1 MMKRFQRSGRQGFT
15 LVELLVVI
23 GIIAL
28 LISILLPAL
37 NSARERAQR
46 IKCGSNLRQIGVSLN
61 LYNTDNRTFPRT
73 AYFNGG
79 QKTEVYTG
87 AYQASPFTGASTA
100 STAYTAGTTTS
111 VGSNDVTAA
120 YFLMCR
126 TVDLS
131 VGNFICPSSTE
142 TPDALQDSTGAAS
155 NIQSRSNFKD
165 DTVNSYSF
173 YNPYPSSTDVKQGL
187 KWPAQTASAIAADK
201 NPGAAGAT
209 AEPTITGATSAQK
222 LANSRNH
229 NGDGQEVL
237 YQDGHVD
244 WNTTVYC
251 GSNKDNI
258 YTLGTGTGAAF
269 VDGGATPN
277 GASCNYSDDSYLV
290 PAAGAT
296 SSSTYSTN

>member
-1 MMKRFQRSGRQGFT
+1 MKRFQRNSRQGFT

-61 LYNTDNRTFPRT
+61 LYNTDNRTYPRT
-73 AYFNGG
+73 AYYNGG
-79 QKTEVYTG
+79 TQTEVYTG
-87 AYQASPFTGASTA
+87 AYQVSPFSNAAASSTA
-100 STAYTAGTTTS
+100 FTAGTAS
-111 VGSNDVTAA
+111 ALGSNDVTAA

-142 TPDALQDSTGAAS
+142 TADALQDASGNAS
-155 NIQSRSNFKD
+155 NIQNRSNFKD

-173 YNPYPSSTDVKQGL
+173 YNPYPSKNDVQQGL
-187 KWPAQTASAIAADK
+187 KWPAQTANAIAADK
-201 NPGAAGAT
+201 NPNAT
-209 AEPTITGATSAQK
+209 APDPGYTAATSAMK

-229 NGDGQEVL
+229 NGEGQEVL

-244 WNTTVYC
+244 WSTTPYC

-258 YTLGTGTGAAF
+258 YTKGTFSTPTFTPTGGT
-269 VDGGATPN
+269 VSVYT
-277 GASCNYSDDSYLV
+277 DDSYLV
-290 PAAGAT
+290 PFAGAAVADK
-296 SSSTYSTN
+296 YNQN